1 MKKTAFLLCLLALVV
16 QASAQ
21 LKRDDAF
28 HQKYKLREAV
38 VLSRH
43 NIRSP
48 LSYNGS
54 AMSRI
59 TPHKWF
65 EWTSAGSELSL
76 RGGVL
81 ETQMGHFFKK
91 WLESEGLLQPN
102 ERPDAREMRFYAN
115 SMQRTVATAQYF
127 SSAML
132 PIANVTVERHCAL
145 NVMDP
150 TFYPQ
155 LTMVSEAFRQQ
166 AMREIAA
173 MGGENGMQGL
183 GERVKEN
190 LVLLEKTLDLR
201 KSPACTQGD
210 TCSFRTDDTGVV
222 LEVNKEPA
230 MTGSLKLANQ
240 AADALILQYYE
251 ESDPRRAAFG
261 HKLKQR
267 DWEKISEVKDWY
279 GDILFSSRS
288 VSINVAHPLLMCMNE
303 ELSLPYRRFSF
314 LCGHDSNIA
323 SVLSALEAEEY
334 SLPHTI
340 EKKTPIG
347 VKLVIEKW
355 ADHDG
360 HEFAALNLV
369 YQTTAQLRNIEML
382 SLENPPMVFPIRL
395 KGLTPNADGLYPL
408 LDLQQRFTTAI
419 TAYNYLPRD

>member
-150 TFYPQ
+150 TFHPQ

-190 LVLLEKTLDLR
+190 LVLLEKTLDLH

-210 TCSFRTDDTGVV
+210 TCSFRTDDTGVL

-267 DWEKISEVKDWY
+267 DWE
-279 GDILFSSRS
+279 
-288 VSINVAHPLLMCMNE
+288 
-303 ELSLPYRRFSF
+303 RF
-314 LCGHDSNIA
+314 
-323 SVLSALEAEEY
+323 
-334 SLPHTI
+334 
-340 EKKTPIG
+340 
-347 VKLVIEKW
+347 
-355 ADHDG
+355 
-360 HEFAALNLV
+360 
-369 YQTTAQLRNIEML
+369 
-382 SLENPPMVFPIRL
+382 
-395 KGLTPNADGLYPL
+395 
-408 LDLQQRFTTAI
+408 QR
-419 TAYNYLPRD
+419 